1 MAKDSESLPTLPRVS
16 YAQNMEDILLD
27 RLFGDEVGTYM
38 DVGACYPTG
47 HNNTYF
53 FYLRGWRGTTVE
65 PIPWMRPLFE
75 QHRPEDR
82 HLSVAAWHEN
92 GDVPFHEVPD
102 NIGLSTFS
110 PEIAEGY
117 RARGLHVVERR
128 LPMRTVASIVD
139 EFAIDPPDI
148 LSIDTEGTEEHVLR
162 GVPFDR
168 WRPRVLVVEST
179 FPQST
184 RPSHESW
191 EPLVLSQGYH
201 FAAFN
206 GVNRFYL
213 RADQAHLL
221 ERFATPVSAL
231 DDYVGF
237 ELFEIRRRFEEMQ
250 GKLDHLFAAHEFLE
264 QDHRREKSALEE
276 SLGALREEVLAW
288 QRKLRPYRLLDPVG
302 AIPAGHR
309 LARRIKGKRAS

>member
-1 MAKDSESLPTLPRVS
+1 MANDPQRLPALPRVS

-27 RLFGDEVGTYM
+27 RLFGNEVGTFM

-82 HLSVAAWHEN
+82 HLSLAAWHRD
-92 GDVPFHEVPD
+92 GDVPFYEIPG

-117 RARGLHVVERR
+117 RERGLEVVERR
-128 LPMRTVASIVD
+128 LPVRTVASIVD
-139 EFAIDPPDI
+139 EFAIEPPDI

-162 GVPFDR
+162 GVPFER
-168 WRPRVLVVEST
+168 WRPRVLLVEAT
-179 FPQST
+179 YPQST
-184 RPSHESW
+184 TPSHGPW
-191 EPLVLSQGYH
+191 EPLVLSQGYL

-213 RADQAHLL
+213 REDQVHLL
-221 ERFATPVSAL
+221 EHFATPVSAL

-237 ELFEIRRRFEEMQ
+237 ELFEMRQRLEQTRSQ
-250 GKLDHLFAAHEFLE
+250 LDELYAAHELMSA
-264 QDHRREKSALEE
+264 DHHREKSALEE
-276 SLGALREEVLAW
+276 ALGSLRAEVLNW
-288 QRKLRPYRLLDPVG
+288 QRKLRPYRLLDPMG

>member
-1 MAKDSESLPTLPRVS
+1 MANDQETRPTLPRVS

-27 RLFGDEVGTYM
+27 RLFGNEVGSYM

-53 FYLRGWRGTTVE
+53 FYVRGWRGTTVE

-82 HLSVAAWHEN
+82 HLSLAAWHKN
-92 GDVPFHEVPD
+92 GDVPFYEIPR

-117 RARGLHVVERR
+117 RARGLEVIERR
-128 LPMRTVASIVD
+128 LPVRTVASIVD
-139 EFAIDPPDI
+139 EFAIDPPDV
-148 LSIDTEGTEEHVLR
+148 LSIDTEGTEENVLR

-168 WRPRVLVVEST
+168 WRPRVLLVEST
-179 FPQST
+179 YPQST
-184 RPSHESW
+184 TPSHESW
-191 EPLVLSQGYH
+191 EPLVLGQGYL

-213 RADQAHLL
+213 RDDQAHLL
-221 ERFATPVSAL
+221 EHFATPVSAL

-237 ELFEIRRRFEEMQ
+237 ELFEMRQRFAEMK
-250 GKLDHLFAAHEFLE
+250 GRLDHLFVAHELLE
-264 QDHRREKSALEE
+264 HDYHSQKLAQEDTI
-276 SLGALREEVLAW
+276 GALRAEVLSW
-288 QRKLRPYRLLDPVG
+288 QRKLRPYRLLDPIG